1 MAASNKSVFGRGSW
15 TTVVVVGTKVV
26 DVLAT
31 GLVVGN
37 EADGTIVVLVDSEV
51 RSSDD
56 VLSV

>member
-1 MAASNKSVFGRGSW
+1 
-15 TTVVVVGTKVV
+15 VV

>member
-1 MAASNKSVFGRGSW
+1 
-15 TTVVVVGTKVV
+15 
-26 DVLAT
+26 VLAT